1 MILCVCRAVRE
12 REVDAAI
19 AGGART
25 VREVGRSCGAGV
37 DCGACVADVKARLH
51 ARRQVAHPLA
61 AYTPVETPLA
71 AK

>member
-12 REVDAAI
+12 REVEAVI

-25 VREVGRSCGAGV
+25 VREVGRACGAGV
-37 DCGACVADVKARLH
+37 DCGACVSDVKARLH
-51 ARRQVAHPLA
+51 ASGRAVRPLDA
-61 AYTPVETPLA
+61 CPAVETPLA